1 MSDSA
6 AATRMPVPELV
17 GVFGGTFDPIHRGH
31 LDTVSAVREACSLD
45 RVLFVPASTP
55 PHRDLPGATAQQRLE
70 MVALAIADYPD
81 FVLDDREFQRTEPS
95 YTFDTLRSLTAD
107 LQEAVC
113 CFILGVDAFLEFESW
128 HRWQKVLE
136 MANFIVM
143 ERPGWQPPEERP
155 EWWQEARIESAA
167 ELGRKRGGQVLELTV
182 EPRAVSATEIRY
194 GIADGAD
201 VSSMLPP
208 AVWQYIREHRLYR
221 NP

>member
-70 MVALAIADYPD
+70 MVALAIADYPS

-95 YTFDTLRSLTAD
+95 YTFDTLQALASD

-113 CFILGVDAFLEFESW
+113 CFIMGVDAFLEFESW
-128 HRWQKVLE
+128 HRWREVLE
-136 MANFIVM
+136 LANFIVDKEIPAIFVESSVPVRTIEAVQAAVAAQGFEVDIGGSLFSDAM
-143 ERPGWQPPEERP
+143 GDADTPEGHYTGMVRHN
-155 EWWQEARIESAA
+155 ID
-167 ELGRKRGGQVLELTV
+167 T
-182 EPRAVSATEIRY
+182 I
-194 GIADGAD
+194 
-201 VSSMLPP
+201 VSSLLGEM
-208 AVWQYIREHRLYR
+208 
-221 NP
+221 